1 MSNNSAPSLRPP
13 QRPDFGADAL
23 VFIEKVRKA
32 TKRLRAYET
41 NPEDVRGALQAV
53 KNVAG
58 VNVEVP
64 IVGHRREVQMV
75 KTGVKRLVAFYM
87 GYLAGQFNVFSASVV
102 RLGETVASR
111 LEDLER
117 NGDDLAAR
125 LGAVEAR
132 LGRLEPETAATTP
145 PKRSPRK
152 DAPNED

>member
-1 MSNNSAPSLRPP
+1 
-13 QRPDFGADAL
+13 
-23 VFIEKVRKA
+23 
-32 TKRLRAYET
+32 
-41 NPEDVRGALQAV
+41 
-53 KNVAG
+53 
-58 VNVEVP
+58 
-64 IVGHRREVQMV
+64 
-75 KTGVKRLVAFYM
+75 
-87 GYLAGQFNVFSASVV
+87 
-102 RLGETVASR
+102 VASR